1 MLKLYCYLKILSEI
15 LFRGNIKM
23 YQGREKFIVTEIK
36 PQCPKAVAWTKA
48 EISWLRINSTVP
60 RVG

>member
-1 MLKLYCYLKILSEI
+1 
-15 LFRGNIKM
+15 M

-36 PQCPKAVAWTKA
+36 PQCPKAIAWTKA

-60 RVG
+60 RVGWL